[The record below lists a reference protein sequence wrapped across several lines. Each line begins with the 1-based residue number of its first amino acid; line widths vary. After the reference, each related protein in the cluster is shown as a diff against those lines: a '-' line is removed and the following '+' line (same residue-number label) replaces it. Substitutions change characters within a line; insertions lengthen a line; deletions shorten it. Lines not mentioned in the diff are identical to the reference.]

1 MASETKL
8 RKSLPAEFDK
18 VKSAVLPEI
27 GVSTI
32 LEIAAATAVGGPV
45 GGTMAFVLDQL
56 SSANVGSA
64 LDVTHKVAATT
75 NHFVQAFKTLAS
87 FVGESEIDAL
97 NRLAKAL
104 GNPRPVQGEQQPKM
118 LVEELKA
125 YNENFLKAMGTIKTV
140 EGQQIFESYLKCV
153 CEKKTPIW
161 TLEINTTDF
170 PQNKIVRRWAGTNK
184 FVMGLGSVTWRL
196 GPYRLKEE
204 FVQFTKF
211 RSIAPLPGIKEYD
224 LQKDVG
230 VEWEVELKELEIP
243 AEA

>member
-1 MASETKL
+1 MAEVKL
-8 RKSLPAEFDK
+8 RKSLPNAFDQ
-18 VKSAVLPEI
+18 VKSAVLPEL
-27 GVSTI
+27 GVST
-32 LEIAAATAVGGPV
+32 LLQIAAGTAVGGPV
-45 GGTMAFVLDQL
+45 GGTLAFVLNQL
-56 SSANVGSA
+56 SSGNVGAA
-64 LDVTHKVAATT
+64 LDVTYKTAATT
-75 NHFVQAFKTLAS
+75 NHLIQTFKTLSS

-104 GNPRPVQGEQQPKM
+104 GNPRPVEGQDPPKM
-118 LVEELKA
+118 LIEELTTF
-125 YNENFLKAMGTIKTV
+125 NENFLAAMGTINTV
-140 EGQQIFESYLKCV
+140 EGQQVWQSYLKCI

-211 RSIAPLPGIKEYD
+211 RSIAPLPGIKEFD

-230 VEWEVELKELEIP
+230 VEWTVELKELEIP
-243 AEA
+243 EEA